1 MFWKIDEFHFINHS
15 FVRYFK
21 FIRNEKK
28 KNWNTIIQFLI
39 SSFFRYGRKLRHKV
53 QYYAFHVLQ
62 LEQSMQLR
70 RQRRIQLL
78 AEYDGTH
85 AYVYGSNTS
94 TPSWQIHL

>member
-1 MFWKIDEFHFINHS
+1 M
-15 FVRYFK
+15 
-21 FIRNEKK
+21 KK
-28 KNWNTIIQFLI
+28 QLEYILSDFQSHL
-39 SSFFRYGRKLRHKV
+39 FFRYGRKLRRKV
-53 QYYAFHVLQ
+53 QHYAFHVLQ

-70 RQRRIQLL
+70 RQRRVQLL